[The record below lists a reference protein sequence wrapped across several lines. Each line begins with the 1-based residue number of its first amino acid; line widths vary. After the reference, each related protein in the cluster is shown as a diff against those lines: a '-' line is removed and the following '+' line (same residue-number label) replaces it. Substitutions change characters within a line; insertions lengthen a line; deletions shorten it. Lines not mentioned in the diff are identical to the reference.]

1 MKNNVISPPPRMFL
15 FAVSMELLFFGS
27 LSGFATAQARL
38 FQTHDFNLELG
49 LTKLDIVS
57 VVISGPLTESQS
69 ILKQT
74 AQHQEPPAMTVLL
87 EPELGPVR
95 GEPGNFE
102 AIFIDGSC
110 QVS

>member
-1 MKNNVISPPPRMFL
+1 
-15 FAVSMELLFFGS
+15 
-27 LSGFATAQARL
+27 
-38 FQTHDFNLELG
+38 
-49 LTKLDIVS
+49 
-57 VVISGPLTESQS
+57 
-69 ILKQT
+69 
-74 AQHQEPPAMTVLL
+74 MTVLL